1 VSPLKK
7 RRTTSPQRVLPPS
20 DSESDTDDAFEPKRR
35 RLASAGRGND
45 GGWEDEDV
53 GRRVFC
59 PDHTDARGEYGRGY
73 VGFVPCEEAV
83 RGTVTGWAGGKDIKE
98 TKETKDKYQ
107 ACE

>member
-1 VSPLKK
+1 M
-7 RRTTSPQRVLPPS
+7 SPQRVLPPS
-20 DSESDTDDAFEPKRR
+20 DSESDTDDAIEPTKRR
-35 RLASAGRGND
+35 RFASTTNGRATDG

-59 PDHTDARGEYGRGY
+59 PSLTDARGEYGRGY

-83 RGTVTGWAGGKDIKE
+83 RETVTGWAGGKDIKE
-98 TKETKDKYQ
+98 SKSTKDKYQ